1 MRIKVR
7 LAKIIEWLLTLGIRD
22 TIAYQSVDPD
32 ADSYTVP
39 NEEQT
44 QGGENISAYI
54 VTGASMS
61 RIDAMEDKQY
71 WERKFTKDDIIA
83 LKNMMGVTLP
93 KEYEEKLKMLDVVRP
108 GDLIFVPT
116 DKESDNEEEKAKVK
130 DEALLLKLSLY
141 IKGKDAPRQ
150 FLEAARRLHTNK
162 DIIFLTKKYYDNQL
176 IIGNSKDLYNILLEE
191 KLYTKSYN
199 NWRSQLNKLL
209 LKESQ
214 KKSKLD

>member
-1 MRIKVR
+1 
-7 LAKIIEWLLTLGIRD
+7 
-22 TIAYQSVDPD
+22 
-32 ADSYTVP
+32 
-39 NEEQT
+39 
-44 QGGENISAYI
+44 
-54 VTGASMS
+54 
-61 RIDAMEDKQY
+61 
-71 WERKFTKDDIIA
+71 
-83 LKNMMGVTLP
+83 
-93 KEYEEKLKMLDVVRP
+93 MLDVVRP

-150 FLEAARRLHTNK
+150 FLDAARRLHTNK

-176 IIGNSKDLYNILLEE
+176 IIGNSKDLYNILFEE
-191 KLYTKSYN
+191 KLYTRKYN

-214 KKSKLD
+214 KKK

>member
-7 LAKIIEWLLTLGIRD
+7 LTKIIEWLLTLGKRD
-22 TIAYQSVDPD
+22 TIAFQSVDPD

-93 KEYEEKLKMLDVVRP
+93 KEYEEKLKKLDVVRP

-130 DEALLLKLSLY
+130 NEALLLKLSLY
-141 IKGKDAPRQ
+141 IKGKNP
-150 FLEAARRLHTNK
+150 
-162 DIIFLTKKYYDNQL
+162 
-176 IIGNSKDLYNILLEE
+176 
-191 KLYTKSYN
+191 
-199 NWRSQLNKLL
+199 
-209 LKESQ
+209 
-214 KKSKLD
+214 